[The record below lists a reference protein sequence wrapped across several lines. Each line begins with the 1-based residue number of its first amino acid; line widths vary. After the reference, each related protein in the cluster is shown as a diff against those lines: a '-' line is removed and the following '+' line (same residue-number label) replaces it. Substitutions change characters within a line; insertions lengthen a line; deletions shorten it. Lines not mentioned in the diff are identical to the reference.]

1 MTAPTNLYIDGKL
14 ASWFFR
20 LHQPAQAAASSL
32 QLVILEKATGEK
44 QSFKS
49 KYMYLV
55 EKK

>member
-32 QLVILEKATGEK
+32 QLVILEKGHWGKTVIQVK
-44 QSFKS
+44 IHVFS
-49 KYMYLV
+49 
-55 EKK
+55 